1 MILKTKEMEAAEE
14 ENQAR
19 FRSDEDSI
27 NFRPSPNFKH
37 MKKYLKVHKLDEA
50 MMNETNS
57 SSSEENTSVFVH
69 NKLEKVNNKI
79 PVSSAA
85 QPPLPPNPPPPDTP
99 PLIVKVKQE
108 IEDEYTDTTE
118 TTPTNAATIKVD
130 HSEEKPGVT
139 MCRNFARGTC
149 KKGAACIFAH
159 ELILSQLPGVYTFCR
174 NFQNSVCSFPK
185 CKFVHATV
193 FEKEHFFRT
202 GYLPPHALAHL
213 KESTAPPQ
221 APPPLPQSEEAPA
234 VLPPVYTTAAPVPSI
249 PCVPSLVQYSTE
261 TGMEQGA
268 PTIFN
273 PIQSVASVIATSP
286 KRAWTDIDEVNSAT
300 GVLDS
305 GESLAKKC
313 KNCDSNELREQLM
326 KAKVESCT
334 RANKELAQKIALLKK
349 KNSLRASLFRI
360 IFAADGSH
368 ITGDKELNLLN
379 NNNDWTSVLDMML
392 RKVES
397 VLPPDAS

>member
-1 MILKTKEMEAAEE
+1 MQGAEE
-14 ENQAR
+14 ENQAKS
-19 FRSDEDSI
+19 RSDEELA

-37 MKKYLKVHKLDEA
+37 KKYLRSKFEEA
-50 MMNETNS
+50 MMVEANS
-57 SSSEENTSVFVH
+57 SQSGQ
-69 NKLEKVNNKI
+69 NKLEEVNKV
-79 PVSSAA
+79 VEA

-99 PLIVKVKQE
+99 PMILNVKQE
-108 IEDEYTDTTE
+108 VEDEEYTCSTTE
-118 TTPTNAATIKVD
+118 KSSDLEHLEEVKAAAATIKVD
-130 HSEEKPGVT
+130 YSEEKPGVT

-221 APPPLPQSEEAPA
+221 APPPLPQSEEVTAG
-234 VLPPVYTTAAPVPSI
+234 LPPVYPNATPTTSI
-249 PCVPSLVQYSTE
+249 PCVPPAVVQYSAE
-261 TGMEQGA
+261 PVAE
-268 PTIFN
+268 PSDPNIFN
-273 PIQSVASVIATSP
+273 PLQSATSTITTSP
-286 KRAWTDIDEVNSAT
+286 KRAWSELDEVNSAT

-326 KAKVESCT
+326 KAKVESCA
-334 RANKELAQKIALLKK
+334 RANKERAQKIALLKK
-349 KNSLRASLFRI
+349 KNSLRASLIRI
-360 IFAADGSH
+360 IFSTDGSH
-368 ITGDKELNLLN
+368 INGDKALAFHLLN
-379 NNNDWTSVLDMML
+379 NNSSNDWTSVLDQML

-397 VLPPDAS
+397 VMPPDAS